1 MNRRINKITS
11 MINNNIRKK
20 YTRYHDN
27 ISFKL
32 RHFCYAIAFFNIS
45 HYIERH
51 NIKTYAYMNTYAYFQ
66 VKVDDYGYT
75 HFARV
80 VLGIGSS
87 SAGSFVNTYISI
99 NKFL

>member
-1 MNRRINKITS
+1 MNKIAS
-11 MINNNIRKK
+11 MINNNTIKNIR
-20 YTRYHDN
+20 DIMIILVLN
-27 ISFKL
+27 
-32 RHFCYAIAFFNIS
+32 YATAFFNIS

-51 NIKTYAYMNTYAYFQ
+51 NIETYAYMNTYAYFQ

>member
-1 MNRRINKITS
+1 MNEVAST
-11 MINNNIRKK
+11 INNNMIK
-20 YTRYHDN
+20 N
-27 ISFKL
+27 ICDIIIL
-32 RHFCYAIAFFNIS
+32 VLNINFCYAIAFFNIS

-51 NIKTYAYMNTYAYFQ
+51 NIETYAYMNTYAYFQ